1 MGFSN
6 FIFLWTLIFP
16 LIVLLYYFFRK
27 KYQNQ
32 PVSSTLFW
40 SEIMQETKVSP
51 YLKHLQKNLL
61 LYLQLLTLILLVLAL
76 MNPFVKTTEMAGE
89 QAILIVDTSATML
102 AGEETTTFDDHKE
115 QMMSLVSSIGGRR
128 PVTIIT
134 TGDEPQIIVR
144 QETNQSI
151 VEKAINQL
159 TVTYEE
165 EQLPKAIDVAQAF
178 IGDTPTS
185 IYLYTDSVERG
196 ELPMENDHVKW
207 IVKAAESNLK
217 NVAITRFAA
226 TGTKEN
232 AQALV
237 QIHNQTSEE
246 QQVKLSITNESGEVV
261 FEELLVISAEDEITK
276 TIEKIKASKFLT
288 VQIQVEDNYEVDN
301 SFVTVLGQN
310 TSSIVVDQQM
320 HQLVQK
326 GFQVLNHEVKIV
338 PSDQLMN
345 LSGNAIIVTR
355 QTELLEKANSPI
367 VLFGRNDQ
375 TSEEVNSLVDVSED
389 PLFAFSPLEDVYVSS
404 VYPAFENYETIATV
418 GEKPFI
424 QRSPRGD
431 IVVLSDIQATDWPL
445 HPSFPLFLWSLQ
457 NELVEGTTSL
467 GTFSPNEHRTVSL
480 TTGDWSIYS
489 ANNEYVSTFE
499 KPSDFRAPAE
509 PGIYTV
515 RSNNEEKQLV
525 VQLSGQ
531 ERILKE
537 GKSFELGMV
546 QNNGPEETT
555 KRPLLIWLLIPVLM
569 LLLIEWEVQR
579 RRGFT
584 N

>member
-16 LIVLLYYFFRK
+16 IVVLLYYFFRK

-61 LYLQLLTLILLVLAL
+61 LYLQLLTLILLVLSL
-76 MNPFVKTTEMAGE
+76 MNPFVRTSKIAGE

-102 AGEETTTFDDHKE
+102 AGKESTTFDDHKK
-115 QMMSLVSSIGGRR
+115 QMLSLVSSIGGR

-144 QETNQSI
+144 QETNRNI
-151 VEKAINQL
+151 VEKAINEL

-165 EQLPKAIDVAQAF
+165 EQLPKAIDVAHAF

-196 ELPMENDHVKW
+196 DLPMESDHVKW
-207 IVKAAESNLK
+207 IVKGAESDLE

-226 TGTKEN
+226 TGAEEN
-232 AQALV
+232 AQALI

-246 QQVKLSITNESGEVV
+246 QQVELSITNENGEVV
-261 FEELLVISAEDEITK
+261 FEELLNVSAEDEITK
-276 TIEKIKASKFLT
+276 TIEEIKASKFLSA
-288 VQIQVEDNYEVDN
+288 QIQVEDNYKVDN
-301 SFVTVLGQN
+301 SFVTVLGLN
-310 TSSIVVDQQM
+310 NSSIVVDQQM
-320 HQLVQK
+320 HQLIQK

-345 LSGNAIIVTR
+345 LSRNDIIVTR
-355 QTELLEKANSPI
+355 QTELLGTANSPI

-375 TSEEVNSLVDVSED
+375 SPEEVNSLVDVSED

-404 VYPAFENYETIATV
+404 VYPAFENYETIATI

-445 HPSFPLFLWSLQ
+445 HPSFPLFLWSIQ

-467 GTFSPNEHRTVSL
+467 GAFSPNEHRTVSL
-480 TTGDWSIYS
+480 TPGDWSIYS
-489 ANNEYVSTFE
+489 ANNEFVSVFD
-499 KPSDFRAPAE
+499 KPSDFRAPIE
-509 PGIYTV
+509 PGVYKV
-515 RSNNEEKQLV
+515 RSNNEEKQMV

-546 QNNGPEETT
+546 QNNGQEETS
-555 KRPLLIWLLIPVLM
+555 KRYLLIWLLIPI
-569 LLLIEWEVQR
+569 LLLLIIEWEVQR

>member
-1 MGFSN
+1 
-6 FIFLWTLIFP
+6 
-16 LIVLLYYFFRK
+16 
-27 KYQNQ
+27 
-32 PVSSTLFW
+32 
-40 SEIMQETKVSP
+40 MQETKVSP

-61 LYLQLLTLILLVLAL
+61 LYLQLLTLILLVLSL
-76 MNPFVKTTEMAGE
+76 MNPFVKTSKMAGE
-89 QAILIVDTSATML
+89 QAVLIVDTSATML
-102 AGEETTTFDDHKE
+102 AGKENSTFDDHKK
-115 QMMSLVSSIGGRR
+115 QMLSLVSSIGGR

-144 QETNQSI
+144 QETNRNI
-151 VEKAINQL
+151 VEKAINEL

-165 EQLPKAIDVAQAF
+165 EQLPKAIDVAHAF

-196 ELPMENDHVKW
+196 ELPMESDHVKW
-207 IVKAAESNLK
+207 IVRGAESDLE

-226 TGTKEN
+226 TGAEEN
-232 AQALV
+232 AQALI

-246 QQVKLSITNESGEVV
+246 QQVELSITNESGEVV
-261 FEELLVISAEDEITK
+261 FEELLNVSAEDEITK
-276 TIEKIKASKFLT
+276 TIEEIKASKFLT
-288 VQIQVEDNYEVDN
+288 AQIQVEDNYKVDN
-301 SFVTVLGQN
+301 SFVTVLGLN
-310 TSSIVVDQQM
+310 NSSIVVDQQM
-320 HQLVQK
+320 HQLIQK

-345 LSGNAIIVTR
+345 LSRNAIIVTR
-355 QTELLEKANSPI
+355 QTELLGTANSPI

-375 TSEEVNSLVDVSED
+375 SPEEVNSLVDVSED

-404 VYPAFENYETIATV
+404 VYPAFENYETIATI
-418 GEKPFI
+418 GGKPFI

-445 HPSFPLFLWSLQ
+445 HPSFPLFLWSIQ

-467 GTFSPNEHRTVSL
+467 GAFSPNEHRTVSL
-480 TTGDWSIYS
+480 TPGDWSIYS
-489 ANNEYVSTFE
+489 ANNEFVSAFD
-499 KPSDFRAPAE
+499 KLSDFRAPIE
-509 PGIYTV
+509 PGVYKV
-515 RSNNEEKQLV
+515 RSNNEEKQMV

-546 QNNGPEETT
+546 QNNGQEETS
-555 KRPLLIWLLIPVLM
+555 KRYLLIWLLIPI
-569 LLLIEWEVQR
+569 LLLLIIEWEVQR

>member
-1 MGFSN
+1 
-6 FIFLWTLIFP
+6 
-16 LIVLLYYFFRK
+16 
-27 KYQNQ
+27 
-32 PVSSTLFW
+32 
-40 SEIMQETKVSP
+40 MQETKVSP

-61 LYLQLLTLILLVLAL
+61 LYLQLLTLILLVLSL
-76 MNPFVKTTEMAGE
+76 MNPFVKTSKMAGE

-102 AGEETTTFDDHKE
+102 AGKENSTFDDHKK
-115 QMMSLVSSIGGRR
+115 QMLSLVSSIGGR

-144 QETNQSI
+144 QETNQNI
-151 VEKAINQL
+151 VEKAINEL
-159 TVTYEE
+159 IVTYEE
-165 EQLPKAIDVAQAF
+165 EQLPKAIDVAHAF

-196 ELPMENDHVKW
+196 ELPMESDHVKW
-207 IVKAAESNLK
+207 IVRGAESDLE

-226 TGTKEN
+226 TGTEEN
-232 AQALV
+232 AQALI

-246 QQVKLSITNESGEVV
+246 QQVELSITNESGEVV
-261 FEELLVISAEDEITK
+261 FEELLNVSAEDEITK
-276 TIEKIKASKFLT
+276 TIEEIKASKFLT
-288 VQIQVEDNYEVDN
+288 AQIQVEDNYKVDN
-301 SFVTVLGQN
+301 SFVTVLGLN
-310 TSSIVVDQQM
+310 NSSIVVDQQM
-320 HQLVQK
+320 HQLIQK

-345 LSGNAIIVTR
+345 LSRNAIIVTR
-355 QTELLEKANSPI
+355 QTELLETANSPI

-375 TSEEVNSLVDVSED
+375 SPEEVNSLVDVSED

-404 VYPAFENYETIATV
+404 VYPAFENYETIATI
-418 GEKPFI
+418 GGKPFI

-445 HPSFPLFLWSLQ
+445 HPSFPLFLWSIQ

-480 TTGDWSIYS
+480 TPGDWSIYS
-489 ANNEYVSTFE
+489 ANNEFVSAFD
-499 KPSDFRAPAE
+499 KLSDFRAPIE
-509 PGIYTV
+509 PGVYKV
-515 RSNNEEKQLV
+515 RSNSEEKQMV

-546 QNNGPEETT
+546 QNNGKEETSQ
-555 KRPLLIWLLIPVLM
+555 RNLLIWLLIPI
-569 LLLIEWEVQR
+569 LLLLMIEWEVQR

>member
-16 LIVLLYYFFRK
+16 IIVLLYYFFRK

-61 LYLQLLTLILLVLAL
+61 LYLQLLTLILLVLSL
-76 MNPFVKTTEMAGE
+76 MNPFVKTSKMAGE
-89 QAILIVDTSATML
+89 QAVLIVDTSATML
-102 AGEETTTFDDHKE
+102 AGKENSTFDDHKK
-115 QMMSLVSSIGGRR
+115 QMLSLVSSIGGR

-144 QETNQSI
+144 QETNQNI
-151 VEKAINQL
+151 VEKAINEL

-165 EQLPKAIDVAQAF
+165 EQLPKAIDVAHAF

-196 ELPMENDHVKW
+196 ELPMESDHVKW
-207 IVKAAESNLK
+207 IVRGAESDLE

-226 TGTKEN
+226 TGTEEN
-232 AQALV
+232 AQALI

-246 QQVKLSITNESGEVV
+246 QQVELSITNESGEVV
-261 FEELLVISAEDEITK
+261 FEELLNVSAEDEITK
-276 TIEKIKASKFLT
+276 TIEEIKASKFLT
-288 VQIQVEDNYEVDN
+288 AQIQVEDNYKVDN
-301 SFVTVLGQN
+301 SFVTVLGLN
-310 TSSIVVDQQM
+310 NSSIVVDQQM
-320 HQLVQK
+320 HQLIQK

-345 LSGNAIIVTR
+345 LSRNAIIVTR
-355 QTELLEKANSPI
+355 QTELLGTANSPI

-375 TSEEVNSLVDVSED
+375 SPEEVNSLVDVSED

-404 VYPAFENYETIATV
+404 VYPAFENYETIATI
-418 GEKPFI
+418 GGKPFI

-445 HPSFPLFLWSLQ
+445 HPSFPLFLWSIQ

-480 TTGDWSIYS
+480 TPGDWSIYS
-489 ANNEYVSTFE
+489 ANNEFVSAFD
-499 KPSDFRAPAE
+499 KLSDFRAPIE
-509 PGIYTV
+509 PGVYKV
-515 RSNNEEKQLV
+515 RSNNEEKQMV

-546 QNNGPEETT
+546 QNNGQEETSQ
-555 KRPLLIWLLIPVLM
+555 RNLLIWLLIPILL